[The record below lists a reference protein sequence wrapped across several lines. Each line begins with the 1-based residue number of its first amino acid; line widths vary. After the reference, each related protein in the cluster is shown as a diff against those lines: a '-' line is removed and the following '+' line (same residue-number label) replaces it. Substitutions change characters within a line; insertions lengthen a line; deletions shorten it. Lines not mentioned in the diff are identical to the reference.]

1 MHRRRRVT
9 KKKEYYGVKN
19 IIRKLNKNIYFSDN
33 HDLYD
38 ENNKYDDKKFLFMQF
53 FIHSDKKRYEEMKYT
68 LQKNIENNY
77 IDKIYL
83 LNERIYTNEELGVE
97 SDKIE
102 QINILDR
109 LTFKR
114 AFEFM
119 KDLEPAYC
127 ILCNSD
133 IFLDE
138 TIMNLEKGTLSQRP
152 AFQCLLR
159 YEFDINKP
167 LSEAKLFGP
176 RHDSQD
182 TWIVH
187 NKFLKDKDFS
197 KMDFPMGKGGCD
209 NAITERFNRL
219 NFVILNE
226 PYKIKTYHYHY
237 DEKRA
242 WMKREKVAL
251 PYLYPNPIMEN
262 RYKNEE
268 T

>member
-1 MHRRRRVT
+1 MHRRKRIA
-9 KKKEYYGVKN
+9 KKKEYYGGKN
-19 IIRKLNKNIYFSDN
+19 IIRKLNNNTYFSDN

-53 FIHSDKKRYEEMKYT
+53 FIHSDKRRYEEMKYT
-68 LQKNIENNY
+68 LQKNVENNY

-83 LNERIYTNEELGVE
+83 LNERIYTNEELGLE

-102 QINILDR
+102 QINIINR

-152 AFQCLLR
+152 AFQALLR

-176 RHDSQD
+176 NNFSQD

-197 KMDFPMGKGGCD
+197 TMDFPMGKGGCD

-226 PYKIKTYHYHY
+226 PYKIKTYHYHCPG
-237 DEKRA
+237 KRL
-242 WMKREKVAL
+242 WESQEKVPF
-251 PYLYPNPIMEN
+251 PYLNPMPIMKN